1 MAADTIFASG
11 FKPLPFWWEDFAP
24 TTEGSTAPPDS
35 ADVVVVGSGYGGLS
49 AALELKRSGVDAIV
63 LEAEKFGQ
71 GASTRNGGAI
81 SGGVNVGKGISGR
94 EQAALEMLS
103 DGAESMRHLE
113 TIIAREAIDCRYRH
127 AGRFVGAWTP
137 DHYDALAKKVE
148 TLNQNTD
155 SGARMVPRERQREEI
170 GSDFYY
176 GGTVVERAAQL
187 HPALY
192 YKGLL
197 AAVRRAGVRM
207 SAGIK
212 VERIRR
218 EADGFAVETSQGP
231 IRARHVAI
239 ATNGYTGE
247 ATPQLRRRLVPV
259 ASHIIATEE
268 LPEDLAHGLNPK
280 WRSLSNTCRIL
291 CYYRLSPDGRR
302 MIFGG
307 RARFTPVDPTVSSRI
322 LHRFMTDR
330 FPQLKGVKLTHAWNG
345 NVAFTFDGAPH
356 MGVMDGLHY
365 ALGCNGS
372 GVAMLSYLGYQTARK
387 IVGGSNRVCAFDR
400 AEFPTAP
407 FYTGNPWFLPIV
419 GGWYRLRDRWERW
432 RA

>member
-1 MAADTIFASG
+1 MINADIFAPG
-11 FKPLPFWWEDFAP
+11 FKPQPFWWEDFAP
-24 TTEGSTAPPDS
+24 TAEGSTAPPDTI
-35 ADVVVVGSGYGGLS
+35 DTVVVGSGFGGLS
-49 AALELKRSGVDAIV
+49 AALELARSDVGVVV
-63 LEAEKFGQ
+63 LEAEKFGH

-94 EQAALEMLS
+94 VQAEQEMLT
-103 DGAESMRHLE
+103 DGAESMTHLE
-113 TIIAREAIDCRYRH
+113 AIIAREGIDCHYRR

-137 DHYDALAKKVE
+137 DHYDALAAKAE
-148 TLNQNTD
+148 RLNALTNC
-155 SGARMVPRERQREEI
+155 GAAMVPRARQREEI
-170 GSDFYY
+170 GSDYY
-176 GGTVVERAAQL
+176 HGGMTVAVAAQL

-197 AAVRRAGVRM
+197 AAARRAGAKT
-207 SAGIK
+207 SCGIR

-218 EADGFAVETSQGP
+218 EGDGFTVETSQGP
-231 IRARHVAI
+231 IRARHVVI
-239 ATNGYTGE
+239 ATNGYTGT

-268 LPEDLAHGLNPK
+268 LPAGLAREISPK
-280 WRSLSNTCRIL
+280 GRSLSNTCRIL
-291 CYYRLSPDGRR
+291 CYYRLSPDGKR

-307 RARFTPVDPTVSSRI
+307 RARFTPVDPTVSARI

-330 FPQLKGVKLTHAWNG
+330 FPQMRGVKLTHGWNG

-365 ALGCNGS
+365 CMGCNGS
-372 GVAMLSYLGYQTARK
+372 GVAMLSYLGHQTARK

-400 AEFPTAP
+400 PDFPTRP
-407 FYTGNPWFLPIV
+407 FYTGNPWFLPVV
-419 GGWYRLRDRWERW
+419 GGWFRLRDRIDRW

>member
-1 MAADTIFASG
+1 MINAEIFAAG

-24 TTEGSTAPPDS
+24 TAEGSTAPLDDI
-35 ADVVVVGSGYGGLS
+35 DVVVVGGGYGGLS
-49 AALELKRSGVDAIV
+49 AALELARAGVGVAV
-63 LEAEKFGQ
+63 LEAEKFGH
-71 GASTRNGGAI
+71 GASTRNGGAV

-94 EQAALEMLS
+94 AQAESEMLT
-103 DGAESMRHLE
+103 DGAESMTHLE
-113 TIIAREAIDCRYRH
+113 AIIAREGIDCHYHR

-137 DHYDALAKKVE
+137 AHYDALAAKADR
-148 TLNQNTD
+148 LNATTKC
-155 SGARMVPRERQREEI
+155 GAAMVPRARQREEI
-170 GSDFYY
+170 GSDFYH
-176 GGTVVERAAQL
+176 GGMSVERAAQL

-197 AAVRRAGVRM
+197 AAARRAGART
-207 SAGIK
+207 SCGIR

-218 EADGFAVETSQGP
+218 DGDGFTVETSQGR
-231 IRARHVAI
+231 IRARHVVI
-239 ATNGYTGE
+239 ATNGYTGT

-268 LPEDLAHGLNPK
+268 LPADLAQSLSPK
-280 WRSLSNTCRIL
+280 WRTLSNTCRIL
-291 CYYRLSPDGRR
+291 CYYRLSPDGKR

-307 RARFTPVDPTVSSRI
+307 RARFTPVDPTIGARI

-330 FPQLKGVKLTHAWNG
+330 FPQLRDVKLTHAWNG

-365 ALGCNGS
+365 CMGCNGS
-372 GVAMLSYLGYQTARK
+372 GVAMLSYLGHQTARK
-387 IVGGSNRVCAFDR
+387 IVGGANRVCAFDR
-400 AEFPTAP
+400 PDFPTRP
-407 FYTGNPWFLPIV
+407 FYTGNPWFLPVV
-419 GGWYRLRDRWERW
+419 GGWFRLRDRIDRW